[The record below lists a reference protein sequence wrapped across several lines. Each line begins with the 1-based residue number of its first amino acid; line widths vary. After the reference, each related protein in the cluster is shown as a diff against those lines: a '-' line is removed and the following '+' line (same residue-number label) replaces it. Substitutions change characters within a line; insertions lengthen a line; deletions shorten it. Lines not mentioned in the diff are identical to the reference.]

1 MSILEFDAG
10 AESGQSKKE
19 PHFRTA
25 AKTGLF
31 QCLVVAIDSQRCETL
46 ARAAADGGW
55 QSIAC
60 TDAEA
65 ARSYL
70 HKMLVQLTVVDLEN
84 PGGPEP
90 LGFRELIEEISKLKG
105 LLLVICGKS
114 GDWREELWAR
124 QLGSWLYL
132 PGVEAEGL
140 TLICGEA
147 RQVCEQLIQASQ
159 PKTTVVTRA

>member
-1 MSILEFDAG
+1 MSVLEFDAG
-10 AESGQSKKE
+10 AESEQSRLE
-19 PHFRTA
+19 PQFPA
-25 AKTGLF
+25 SAKTGLF
-31 QCLVVAIDSQRCETL
+31 QCLVVAIDPQRCEVL

-60 TDAEA
+60 TDADA

-70 HKMLVQLTVVDLEN
+70 ARMLVQLTVVDLEN
-84 PGGPEP
+84 PGGPDP
-90 LGFRELIEEISKLKG
+90 IGFRELIEEISQRQG
-105 LLLVICGKS
+105 LLLVMCGKP

-132 PGVEAEGL
+132 TGVETDGL

-147 RQVCEQLIQASQ
+147 RQVCEQLLQAHRPSS
-159 PKTTVVTRA
+159 AMAH

>member
-10 AESGQSKKE
+10 AESDQSLE
-19 PHFRTA
+19 PHFHTT

-70 HKMLVQLTVVDLEN
+70 QRMLVQLTVVDLEN

-90 LGFRELIEEISKLKG
+90 KGFRELVEEISQMQG

-124 QLGSWLYL
+124 ELGSWLYL

-147 RQVCEQLIQASQ
+147 RQVCEQLLQANQTS
-159 PKTTVVTRA
+159 TVRT